1 MTHPKLTPRLVVR
14 DAASAI
20 RFYTQAFGAEERERF
35 AMPEGP
41 IVHAAIAID
50 GAVVALKDA
59 SHGDVGPD
67 ALGGTPVILQLL
79 CDDPD
84 AVCERAVAL
93 GAEVVFP
100 IEDQFYGHREGRIRD
115 PFGHLWILTRV
126 VREMT
131 PAEIQRAVDAFGRD
145 G

>member
-1 MTHPKLTPRLVVR
+1 M
-14 DAASAI
+14 
-20 RFYTQAFGAEERERF
+20 
-35 AMPEGP
+35 
-41 IVHAAIAID
+41 
-50 GAVVALKDA
+50 
-59 SHGDVGPD
+59 
-67 ALGGTPVILQLL
+67 ILQLL